1 MLSLGMDFALTVIKI
16 ILGKEFLFFLTL
28 MKLKKILNNR
38 EKENIKNSNKY

>member
-28 MKLKKILNNR
+28 MKLKKTLD
-38 EKENIKNSNKY
+38 KEEEEY